1 MLGIK
6 LLMIFGIIT
15 PYDKVLFYLE
25 VELFS
30 SFIQSLTIKLL
41 HVLYAPNFPNLISVD
56 RSSCNKMSY
65 RAYNIVHDA
74 MFLMKI
80 KSAILIW
87 SLSLSFRNDLCCMQQ
102 LCFISWSIIDTQ
114 NGCWFYD
121 WNVLK

>member
-1 MLGIK
+1 MLTAGLQGLTKSRKALDLLGIK

-15 PYDKVLFYLE
+15 PYDRVLFYLE
-25 VELFS
+25 VERFS
-30 SFIQSLTIKLL
+30 SLIQIITIKLL

-74 MFLMKI
+74 MFLLKI

-87 SLSLSFRNDLCCMQQ
+87 SLSLSFRN
-102 LCFISWSIIDTQ
+102 
-114 NGCWFYD
+114 
-121 WNVLK
+121 

>member
-1 MLGIK
+1 
-6 LLMIFGIIT
+6 MIFGIVT

-65 RAYNIVHDA
+65 RAYNIVNDA

-87 SLSLSFRNDLCCMQQ
+87 SLSLSFRN
-102 LCFISWSIIDTQ
+102 
-114 NGCWFYD
+114 
-121 WNVLK
+121 